1 MSDRVSDLLP
11 SPEVQ
16 TTASAT
22 AIVSSLPVAERRPRL
37 WPGVVLV
44 VLQWLLL
51 IVPRWVAPGTM
62 VQFLAM
68 FWGPMITAA
77 ALVAWWLF
85 ASRVRWRD
93 RLAVLAFCCVVG
105 TVAFFCFDPS
115 LRAFGLPG
123 LTFFAVP
130 VLATGWVLWLLVT
143 PMLNWPVRRAG
154 LLVVVLLAWGYFTL
168 VRFEGADG
176 TFGTTFQYRWTP
188 TAEEKLLAE
197 LATRKPVAE
206 PSAVAALTLQP
217 GDWPEFRGPNR
228 DSRLTGVRI
237 ATDWK
242 ANTPREVWRHRVG
255 PGWSSFAVVGTHLYT
270 QEQRG
275 EDEVVVCYDTN
286 TGNELWSHKDTAR
299 FTEAIAGPGPRATP
313 TFHEGKLY
321 ALGAAGRLNCL
332 DPATGRVLWTRDL
345 VADSEAKV
353 PTWGFASSPLVAQGV
368 VTVFAGGPEGKSILG
383 YHATTGELAWSAGKG
398 ELSYCST
405 QRARLGEVEQI
416 LIATEAGLTAFE
428 PAHGQVLWQHDWPME
443 GMARIVQPAVLDGSD
458 VLIGTGFN
466 YGTRRV
472 RVSRESDGWT
482 TQEIWTSH
490 AIKPYYNDH
499 VVHQGHFYGFDGPFL
514 TCVSLEDGKGK
525 WRARGYGNGQVLL
538 LADQGL
544 LLVLSE
550 KGEVALVEASPE
562 GHKQLGKFQAIEG
575 KTWNHPVIA
584 HGKLFVR
591 NGEEMACYALTE
603 YTGK

>member
-206 PSAVAALTLQP
+206 
-217 GDWPEFRGPNR
+217 
-228 DSRLTGVRI
+228 
-237 ATDWK
+237 
-242 ANTPREVWRHRVG
+242 
-255 PGWSSFAVVGTHLYT
+255 
-270 QEQRG
+270 
-275 EDEVVVCYDTN
+275 
-286 TGNELWSHKDTAR
+286 
-299 FTEAIAGPGPRATP
+299 
-313 TFHEGKLY
+313 
-321 ALGAAGRLNCL
+321 
-332 DPATGRVLWTRDL
+332 
-345 VADSEAKV
+345 
-353 PTWGFASSPLVAQGV
+353 
-368 VTVFAGGPEGKSILG
+368 
-383 YHATTGELAWSAGKG
+383 
-398 ELSYCST
+398 
-405 QRARLGEVEQI
+405 
-416 LIATEAGLTAFE
+416 
-428 PAHGQVLWQHDWPME
+428 
-443 GMARIVQPAVLDGSD
+443 
-458 VLIGTGFN
+458 
-466 YGTRRV
+466 
-472 RVSRESDGWT
+472 
-482 TQEIWTSH
+482 
-490 AIKPYYNDH
+490 
-499 VVHQGHFYGFDGPFL
+499 
-514 TCVSLEDGKGK
+514 
-525 WRARGYGNGQVLL
+525 
-538 LADQGL
+538 
-544 LLVLSE
+544 
-550 KGEVALVEASPE
+550 
-562 GHKQLGKFQAIEG
+562 
-575 KTWNHPVIA
+575 
-584 HGKLFVR
+584 
-591 NGEEMACYALTE
+591 
-603 YTGK
+603 